1 VSDLTRNLTLH
12 ELDERLSQKSY
23 DLGSDVGSDSKNITT
38 KANIQIR
45 RMVPS
50 P

>member
-23 DLGSDVGSDSKNITT
+23 DLGSDSKNITT

-45 RMVPS
+45 RMVSS